1 MNIALDST
9 LTQGAMLSLAHKLQ
23 SQRQHLLA
31 NNLSTQVGD
40 LFEGTSQHLI
50 ATLKRPASLKEWN
63 DFTSMML
70 SAQPGTLIDSVEE
83 KSMQKQ
89 LQLIRNRRIK
99 ARPINGSAE
108 IYVKVPDSHPQK
120 ERLIKIMDDI
130 ENSEL
135 TIMEVERLED

>member
-1 MNIALDST
+1 MT
-9 LTQGAMLSLAHKLQ
+9 TQ
-23 SQRQHLLA
+23 
-31 NNLSTQVGD
+31 GD

-50 ATLKRPASLKEWN
+50 ATLKRPTSLKEWN

-70 SAQPGTLIDSVEE
+70 SVQPGTLIDSVEE

-108 IYVKVPDSHPQK
+108 IYVKVPDTHPQK

>member
-1 MNIALDST
+1 MNFALDST

-23 SQRQHLLA
+23 SQRQHILN
-31 NNLSTQVGD
+31 NNLTTQGD

-50 ATLKRPASLKEWN
+50 ATLKRPTSLKEWN

-89 LQLIRNRRIK
+89 LQVIRNRRIK

-108 IYVKVPDSHPQK
+108 IYVKVPDTHPQK

-135 TIMEVERLED
+135 TIMEVKRLED

>member
-1 MNIALDST
+1 MNFALDST
-9 LTQGAMLSLAHKLQ
+9 LTQGAMLSLSQKLHD
-23 SQRQHLLA
+23 QRQLLLD
-31 NNLSTQVGD
+31 NNMTEAD
-40 LFEGTSQHLI
+40 LFEGTNQHII
-50 ATLKRPASLKEWN
+50 ANLKRPTSLKEWN

-70 SAQPGTLIDSVEE
+70 SAQPGILIDSVEE

-108 IYVKVPDSHPQK
+108 LYVKVPDSHPQK

-135 TIMEVERLED
+135 SIMQVERLED